1 MNTVKDIKKKTIRFS
16 PFIPG
21 LFSIGKGEK
30 PAFLQRE
37 DDDEFPIQA
46 EKESKPATKRK
57 LERPMSKKRQMKV
70 TGLLAR
76 DCETID
82 FLLKYIHTYMYI

>member
-16 PFIPG
+16 PFIAG

-46 EKESKPATKRK
+46 EKESKPATKRE

-76 DCETID
+76 DCEAIN
-82 FLLKYIHTYMYI
+82 FVLKYIHTYI